1 MTIADRIHITR
12 RIGVPTW
19 QTVLTRVLAIV
30 AALVASGLVMLIM
43 GFNPLEIYAQIVK
56 SSVTSVRKLRETLNK
71 TILLTVLSLGISVA
85 FRMKFWNIG
94 AEGQFYMA
102 RSARRSSPS
111 DSRSSTRRSC
121 CR

>member
-1 MTIADRIHITR
+1 M
-12 RIGVPTW
+12 
-19 QTVLTRVLAIV
+19 

-94 AEGQFYMA
+94 AEGQFYMGSFGVA
-102 RSARRSSPS
+102 LIAFGFPELRWDLGGYSGA
-111 DSRSSTRRSC
+111 DQAEIHHQ
-121 CR
+121 

>member
-43 GFNPLEIYAQIVK
+43 G
-56 SSVTSVRKLRETLNK
+56 
-71 TILLTVLSLGISVA
+71 
-85 FRMKFWNIG
+85 
-94 AEGQFYMA
+94 
-102 RSARRSSPS
+102 
-111 DSRSSTRRSC
+111 
-121 CR
+121 